1 MEALEN
7 LPALL
12 SQKVRVSQGEN
23 SRYVWLSLAEEALP
37 GVGTV
42 YVVALLVLMYFDD
55 FLSVPLVPRFLHILF
70 AFLLKNRSYHM
81 LLQLE
86 C

>member
-1 MEALEN
+1 M
-7 LPALL
+7 
-12 SQKVRVSQGEN
+12 
-23 SRYVWLSLAEEALP
+23 LAQCM
-37 GVGTV
+37 

-81 LLQLE
+81 PHLSTAIAWREKICKHFVFYKYFCLILGLLKSRI
-86 C
+86 